1 MCIWYGKVVG
11 RLIVQKK
18 KLRPKAKASCLHVVV
33 QPSHVKFCGSLLPH
47 LREKGCQLVT
57 WNSYEYHYTECP
69 YRNVQCANRFVSMC
83 AIVHICSLVYVCGMY
98 IYICIHDY
106 ICNYMYVCVYLLII
120 SSMLKM
126 QCCMIIH
133 KHVEIIFYNRHAE
146 YARKHPTFNHI
157 PSGYLTYPWY
167 RWPIEID
174 GTHRS

>member
-98 IYICIHDY
+98 IYI
-106 ICNYMYVCVYLLII
+106 YVY
-120 SSMLKM
+120 
-126 QCCMIIH
+126 MIIYVH
-133 KHVEIIFYNRHAE
+133 YIEWWQHLPLERHSLE
-146 YARKHPTFNHI
+146 TLFPLCPNDRVRHSSLFWRNGLSTPTLLWLL
-157 PSGYLTYPWY
+157 PSGKL
-167 RWPIEID
+167 R
-174 GTHRS
+174 